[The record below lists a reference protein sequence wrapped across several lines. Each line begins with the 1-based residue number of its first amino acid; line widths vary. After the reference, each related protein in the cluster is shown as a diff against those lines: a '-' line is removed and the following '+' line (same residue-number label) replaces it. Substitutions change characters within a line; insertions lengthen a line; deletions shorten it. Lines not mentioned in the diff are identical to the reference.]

1 MDPKLVAAAV
11 AAHANAIE
19 GAGDDPGLV
28 ALEARM
34 RALPSCVRRSI
45 VLRVTQHAEE

>member
-1 MDPKLVAAAV
+1 MLEVGLSLDPKLVAAAV

-28 ALEARM
+28 ASKDDC
-34 RALPSCVRRSI
+34 PGCVRDIR
-45 VLRVTQHAEE
+45 